1 MWWNP
6 LTWFEALP
14 LRPRRKV
21 AAEQLMATQADR
33 RPTEP
38 HVERPG
44 PAEFRDPLVRRE
56 IAKAAVWFGMALLI
70 VGVIVLAQPLLLIVG
85 GAIFAVF
92 LDGGTRLLGRVLPI
106 PRGWRLL
113 LVILLGFGFLGW
125 VFWFAGTTI
134 AAQFE
139 ALRDGRHRAVQ
150 PADGLRRLA
159 RADAARASRRTSAP
173 QLLGSVGRLTSAVGS
188 AIGAVTSV
196 IAMIV
201 IGIFLAAE
209 PRIYDR
215 GIAWMLPLR
224 HRAGFYRIAE
234 HVGFTL
240 RRLLF
245 GRLVGMIFEGV
256 FTWVMLSLGG
266 VPMAA
271 LLGLVTGVLAF
282 IPNIGAITSGVL
294 MVAVGFSAGPH
305 QGVYAIFVYFFVQNI
320 DGYLVVPYIA
330 RRTVDLRAGAGARD
344 AAADGRAVRD
354 PRRAVR
360 RPDPGDAEGGAGRPQ
375 QAAGGR
381 RGRRR
386 REVVAG
392 VGLCCGCWLAAP
404 ASAASSPRRRGTTFR
419 TWTSKVRSLSVG
431 KPCGGGPVAEGEPLR
446 HGEAVVAAF
455 LHLASWLRRSPGR
468 PGHRERLRAACA
480 SLLSNTVPSSSVPD
494 IFDQR
499 GVGSGR
505 SARPCRP

>member
-1 MWWNP
+1 
-6 LTWFEALP
+6 
-14 LRPRRKV
+14 
-21 AAEQLMATQADR
+21 MATR
-33 RPTEP
+33 KPPTVEP

-56 IAKAAVWFGMALLI
+56 MAKAAVRLGMALAI
-70 VGVIVLAQPLLLIVG
+70 VGVIVLAQPLLLILG

-92 LDGGTRLLGRVLPI
+92 LDGGTRLLGRFLPI
-106 PRGWRLL
+106 PRPWRLL
-113 LVILLGFGFLGW
+113 LTIILGFGFLGW

-134 AAQFE
+134 AAQAE
-139 ALRDGRHRAVQ
+139 ALRLVVTAQFDKLMAFVGSLGLLPAGQ
-150 PADGLRRLA
+150 PSNIG
-159 RADAARASRRTSAP
+159 T

-188 AIGAVTSV
+188 AIGALTSV

-201 IGIFLAAE
+201 IGMFLAAE

-256 FTWVMLSLGG
+256 FTWIMLSLGG

-294 MVAVGFSAGPH
+294 MVAVGFSAGAH
-305 QGVYAIFVYFFVQNI
+305 EGVYAIFVYFFVQNI

-330 RRTVDLRAGAGARD
+330 RRTVDLAPAIVLDMQLLMGALFGILGVLF
-344 AAADGRAVRD
+344 ADPILATLKVVLVD
-354 PRRAVR
+354 LS
-360 RPDPGDAEGGAGRPQ
+360 
-375 QAAGGR
+375 
-381 RGRRR
+381 R
-386 REVVAG
+386 RE
-392 VGLCCGCWLAAP
+392 AAE
-404 ASAASSPRRRGTTFR
+404 
-419 TWTSKVRSLSVG
+419 K
-431 KPCGGGPVAEGEPLR
+431 GEPP
-446 HGEAVVAAF
+446 EAV
-455 LHLASWLRRSPGR
+455 
-468 PGHRERLRAACA
+468 
-480 SLLSNTVPSSSVPD
+480 
-494 IFDQR
+494 
-499 GVGSGR
+499 SG
-505 SARPCRP
+505 